1 MEDQAMLSCNASD
14 RFHTRVFAG
23 LVVAVALVVS
33 ALTHAVAGS
42 QAFV

>member
-1 MEDQAMLSCNASD
+1 MMTCNESNRFLS
-14 RFHTRVFAG
+14 RVLAG
-23 LVVAVALVVS
+23 LMIAMTVVVG

>member
-1 MEDQAMLSCNASD
+1 MLTCNESE
-14 RFHTRVFAG
+14 RFNTRLFAG

-33 ALTHAVAGS
+33 ALTHAVASS